1 MKRHSFSTTLV
12 LVTAGL
18 FLSVFFSSCLKEE
31 YLKNE
36 DGEYVTDSLGNKIPS
51 DSSIIYITQE
61 IPDINKFMPDTLL
74 KYMNKQGAL
83 HYGTEPP
90 KIDGL
95 FMADTLFILKTI
107 LMPESHYHNSM
118 AEGSL
123 RPGKYGLTYQ
133 NQLWSVL
140 NCEYS
145 QLRQITSTQY
155 YYECSTDDSTYH
167 ILHANFDK
175 FKEYETTPSY
185 FKDENF
191 NTDEFKNTYIIG
203 KNPYFTMFFYQVIR
217 NEIPVPLGL
226 DPSNFQAI
234 IANIV
239 SGKYNKDANGTE
251 YISEFFWGRQ
261 CIGYINTGIDLD
273 KAIEQGFQPYYGDAW
288 ICNNSNMPVYRVLI
302 ETSDNEESTDNE

>member
-1 MKRHSFSTTLV
+1 MKRRSLSTTLI
-12 LVTAGL
+12 LVTVSL
-18 FLSVFFSSCLKEE
+18 FLSNFFSSCLKEE
-31 YLKNE
+31 FQKNE
-36 DGEYVTDSLGNKIPS
+36 NGEYVTDSLGNKIPS
-51 DSSIIYITQE
+51 DSTIIYITQE
-61 IPDINKFMPDTLL
+61 IPDINKFMPNTLL
-74 KYMNKQGAL
+74 KHMDSMGAL
-83 HYGTEPP
+83 HYGTRPP
-90 KIDGL
+90 KIDGH

-107 LMPESHYHNSM
+107 LMPESHYHNIM
-118 AEGSL
+118 AEGDP

-175 FKEYETTPSY
+175 FKEYEMTPSY

-203 KNPYFTMFFYQVIR
+203 NDSCFTSFFYQVIR
-217 NEIPVPLGL
+217 NEIPVALPFTPK
-226 DPSNFQAI
+226 DFRPI
-234 IANIV
+234 IANII
-239 SGKYNKDANGTE
+239 SGKYNKNENGLE
-251 YISEFFWGRQ
+251 YITEFFWGRQ

-273 KAIEQGFQPYYGDAW
+273 KAIAQGLQPYYGDTW
-288 ICNNSNMPVYRVLI
+288 ICNNSGMPVYRI
-302 ETSDNEESTDNE
+302 ITESTDNE